1 MDTLQNWCWVKG
13 PSREVLSQKA
23 ESKRGKKVSNE
34 GLIKQSI
41 STNETTPQI
50 IHRATKQGQM
60 KQPS

>member
-13 PSREVLSQKA
+13 PPREVLSQKA

-34 GLIKQSI
+34 GLISQYI
-41 STNETTPQI
+41 STNENTRRI

-60 KQPS
+60 KQPP